1 MTLRWFL
8 GLGALALTGFAVP
21 LAAQTPQSEAALAEL
36 FSPAPQ
42 FTLQCRLTIVD
53 ETGDTK
59 TRDLSIT
66 ALRTTGDKKFLAQVT
81 APSFLK
87 NLKFLRLETK
97 DGTGTWLK
105 TARGTQRLA
114 PQADPEPLF
123 GSDFTT
129 GDFQPGSNDWVA
141 AASDDLTVVLE
152 RPTEPRFGW
161 SRQVLTLRKADHL
174 ILRSDF
180 LSQDGA
186 LVRRYEV
193 KAFSEAGVPSRVEL
207 ADLKNRR
214 RSELVVL
221 AFDSAKPVSGSLFLP
236 GGL

>member
-1 MTLRWFL
+1 MKLPLVL
-8 GLGALALTGFAVP
+8 GLGVFGLAGLGVP
-21 LAAQTPQSEAALAEL
+21 LGAQTPQREVELAEL
-36 FSPAPQ
+36 FSPAPH
-42 FTLQCRLTIVD
+42 FTLRCRLTIED

-59 TRDLSIT
+59 TRDLSIS

-87 NLKFLRLETK
+87 SLKFLRLETK
-97 DGTGTWLK
+97 DGAGTWLK

-129 GDFQPGSNDWVA
+129 GDFQPGLDNWVA
-141 AASDDLTVVLE
+141 GVGDEQTTVLE

-161 SRQVLTLRKADHL
+161 SRQVIILRKADHL

-180 LSQDGA
+180 LSQDGT

-207 ADLKNRR
+207 ADLKNHR
-214 RSELVVL
+214 RSELAVL
-221 AFDSAKPVSGSLFLP
+221 AFDSVKPVSGSQFLP
-236 GGL
+236 GSL

>member
-1 MTLRWFL
+1 MKWRLLLDFCLL
-8 GLGALALTGFAVP
+8 GLAGIAVP
-21 LAAQTPQSEAALAEL
+21 LAAQTPQNEAAMAEL
-36 FSPAPQ
+36 FSSEPQ
-42 FTLQCRLTIVD
+42 FSLKCRLTIED
-53 ETGDTK
+53 QTGDTK

-66 ALRTTGDKKFLAQVT
+66 ALRTAGDKKFLAQVT

-114 PQADPEPLF
+114 PQADPESLF

-129 GDFQPGSNDWVA
+129 GDFQPGSNDWVVGV
-141 AASDDLTVVLE
+141 SDSLTIVLE

-161 SRQVLTLRKADHL
+161 SRQILTLRKADHL

-180 LSQDGA
+180 LSQDGT

-193 KAFSEAGVPSRVEL
+193 KAFSEAGVPSHVEL

-214 RSELVVL
+214 RSTLVVV
-221 AFDSAKPVSGSLFLP
+221 AFDSAKPISGSLFLP
-236 GGL
+236 GSL